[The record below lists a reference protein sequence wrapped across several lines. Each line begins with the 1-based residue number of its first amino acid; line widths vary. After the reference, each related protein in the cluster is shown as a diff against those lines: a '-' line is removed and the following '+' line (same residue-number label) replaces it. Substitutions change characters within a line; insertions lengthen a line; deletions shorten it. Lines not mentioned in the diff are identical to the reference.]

1 MCGWATTEGGQ
12 LSRRRRDGARA
23 EEDRDAVIRE
33 DVDVNGCDYDETR
46 ERRRKRSRV
55 ATESGPGRVLGDL
68 GEGDAHLVR
77 ADGPRALVGTHGCVE
92 V

>member
-1 MCGWATTEGGQ
+1 MALARNLGKLGAQVIAIDRSIQ
-12 LSRRRRDGARA
+12 LLN
-23 EEDRDAVIRE
+23 EIRE